1 MPRNRLLAKREV
13 ATYAQVLLDAARQK
27 GTAIEVS
34 AQLGEIRQVIL
45 THPGLRDVM
54 TDGSMDPRAR
64 ENVMTEVFPG
74 ADPDVIKVIGV
85 MCERRDFDMFHRFIE
100 EYDQLVEDDLN
111 VVFIDIT
118 TVVELDDALR
128 ETIKN
133 KFAAQFGKDIAL
145 REHVDAS
152 ILGGIVLSAHG
163 KRIDASV
170 ATQLDRVREAL
181 STTRSGGER

>member
-1 MPRNRLLAKREV
+1 MPKNRLLAKREV
-13 ATYAQVLLDAARQK
+13 ATYAQVLLDAVSAK
-27 GTAIEVS
+27 GAAIEAS
-34 AQLGEIRQVIL
+34 GQLGEIQNVIL
-45 THPGLRDVM
+45 THPGLRDCLS
-54 TDGSMDPRAR
+54 DGSFDPQAR
-64 ENVMTEVFPG
+64 ENILTEVFQG
-74 ADPDVIKVIGV
+74 FDPDVIKVICV
-85 MCERRDFDMFHRFIE
+85 MCERRDFDMFHRFVE
-100 EYDQLVEDDLN
+100 EFNLLAEDSLN
-111 VVFIDIT
+111 VVFIDVT

-145 REHVDAS
+145 REHVDPS